1 MFERKL
7 PAYAAARDEGAYAWR
22 GTDAPRAMLRLPK
35 REYAKFSQAA
45 WMRHWRAFG
54 AGRGAASRLRPLR
67 PRFGAWAGAS
77 FPGVELVLC
86 DFSKAS
92 GGAAPGLRYGRPW
105 RRIVDLAR
113 TRSRR
118 NPASGLASGISTKQ
132 VRAVQTH
139 QKRIPARPGRV
150 GRRRRRGVVRRAARA
165 PLPAFSI
172 GRGMRRVRGA
182 RLRAEH
188 RVDVESGRRPRR
200 ALRAPAATTGPR
212 RHDGRRLKSLRLRD
226 AKPVWADSC
235 GVREKASPSFR
246 RCKRERK

>member
-1 MFERKL
+1 MFERRL

-35 REYAKFSQAA
+35 REYAKFGQAA

-77 FPGVELVLC
+77 FPCVELVLR
-86 DFSKAS
+86 DFSEGV
-92 GGAAPGLRYGRPW
+92 GGRGAGSSIWTSVETNRGSRADAFPTEPRERL
-105 RRIVDLAR
+105 RRI
-113 TRSRR
+113 
-118 NPASGLASGISTKQ
+118 STEQ

-172 GRGMRRVRGA
+172 GRGMRRVCGA

-212 RHDGRRLKSLRLRD
+212 RHDGRRPKSLRLRD

-235 GVREKASPSFR
+235 GVR
-246 RCKRERK
+246 